1 MKLTA
6 KCDVEVP
13 LAFVYQCVTDFAA
26 WERAAIR
33 RGTDVERPVGLPL
46 TGIGAAWRIRFP
58 YRGRVRKA
66 LITIDDLAPN
76 QTAAFSLDSPSMF
89 GDSVIEVQALS
100 ARRTR
105 IRVALTAK
113 PKTLAARL
121 FLNTLRLAKGRVTKQ
136 FDLRVAQLGADIEAH
151 FQRNPSGGAKV

>member
-13 LAFVYQCVTDFAA
+13 LAFAYQCVTDFPT

-33 RGTDVERPVGLPL
+33 RGVEVERPAGLPSA
-46 TGIGAAWRIRFP
+46 GIGAAWLIRFP
-58 YRGRVRKA
+58 YRGRTRKA
-66 LITIDDLAPN
+66 LITVDDLGTN
-76 QTAAFSLDSPSMF
+76 QMVAFALDSPSLS
-89 GDSVIEVQALS
+89 GDSLIEVQALS

-105 IRVALTAK
+105 IRVALTTK

-121 FLNTLRLAKGRVTKQ
+121 FINTLRLAKGRVTKQ
-136 FDLRVAQLGADIEAH
+136 FELRVAQLGKDIEAR
-151 FQRNPSGGAKV
+151 FQRDR